1 MYILVRRTN
10 PESIQYIGKA
20 GYIGRRIDCKPK
32 TADFDTG
39 NYKRK
44 GLVVNPYLVG
54 EAAFKTNKKHTEAKK
69 AWDSFRKK
77 CVLLSSNDITNVNA
91 QHREAYFLDED
102 KSSQHYGC
110 VMFTSDWS
118 KVPCCYI
125 HGDYDL
131 YDIVSTRHK
140 NTNVVYPGELH
151 GEAHNFGPYLNIVQ
165 NIVNSSGSG
174 TMVFHGCQAKFSDH
188 LDEAIDVFFP
198 DGKKIITLENE
209 TAIREFDKIEFQNR
223 QALPP

>member
-1 MYILVRRTN
+1 MEKLINIESHMSPNHIMAFQNAAKTNSVYILVRRTN
-10 PESIQYIGKA
+10 PESIKYIGKT
-20 GYIGRRIDCKPK
+20 GYIGKRIDCKPK

-77 CVLLSSNDITNVNA
+77 CVILSSNDISNVNA

-118 KVPCCYI
+118 I
-125 HGDYDL
+125 R
-131 YDIVSTRHK
+131 I
-140 NTNVVYPGELH
+140 
-151 GEAHNFGPYLNIVQ
+151 FVQ
-165 NIVNSSGSG
+165 TV
-174 TMVFHGCQAKFSDH
+174 
-188 LDEAIDVFFP
+188 
-198 DGKKIITLENE
+198 
-209 TAIREFDKIEFQNR
+209 
-223 QALPP
+223 